1 MESLLCF
8 PYVRH
13 KKWKVNFAS
22 VRPAHLRESPCKG
35 EQACTC
41 KRGNPGVLFL
51 VYGWHYWGKEGAK
64 LKRRLCRPLKRIQA
78 DGTGTCVSG
87 TGARDRRTWG
97 KERASRARP
106 RRRPED
112 CTSVREVCYDRS
124 GSNFPTLPCKAAS
137 CKGSVDKLQMGR
149 TTIGFRVPLRAWT
162 SLCIPSALTNLL
174 RQVDQ
179 MWVF

>member
-22 VRPAHLRESPCKG
+22 VRPAHRRESPCKG

-64 LKRRLCRPLKRIQA
+64 LKRRLCRPLKRSA
-78 DGTGTCVSG
+78 G
-87 TGARDRRTWG
+87 TGARDCRIWR
-97 KERASRARP
+97 EESPSRARP

-112 CTSVREVCYDRS
+112 CTSVREVCYDRRR
-124 GSNFPTLPCKAAS
+124 SNFPTLPCKAAS
-137 CKGSVDKLQMGR
+137 CKGSVDKLQMGKTPTR
-149 TTIGFRVPLRAWT
+149 GIRLPLRAWT
-162 SLCIPSALTNLL
+162 CLCIPSALTNLL
-174 RQVDQ
+174 RQVGQ